1 MARLAI
7 AAPLVL
13 FAAGPAFAE
22 SVFTVENVAIDAEA
36 ASAADARARALA
48 DGQRAALE
56 ILLRRLTVTGAR
68 EAPPMPDGEA
78 LAAMVEG
85 FSIAGE
91 RVSPTRYRAAL
102 TVDFDPRAVRR
113 LLRDNRIAYAETV
126 GKPVLLVAVLRRP
139 LGARLWG
146 EGNPWRRV
154 WEERPPPRGLVPI
167 VLPLGDVVD
176 LGLVDAA
183 RALAPDREA
192 LAALARR
199 HGAAEVAVALVGP
212 LVRGVAQDDPMA
224 TAFSTTLSLRRFA
237 VGGDS
242 VHEEAVTGRA
252 GEDERAF
259 LDRAAARVAALLERD
274 WKRANLIVYDS
285 ARALP
290 VLVPLENLGA
300 WVAIRRQL
308 AGLAVIAAV
317 DIDSLSRRAAR
328 LTLRHYGTI
337 AQLRLALDQAALA
350 LEAEEGGW
358 VLRLRPP
365 PAARADGGRRG

>member
-48 DGQRAALE
+48 DGQRTALE

-68 EAPPMPDGEA
+68 KTPPMPDAAA
-78 LAAMVEG
+78 LAAMVES

-91 RVSPTRYRAAL
+91 RVAPTRYRAAL

-126 GKPVLLVAVLRRP
+126 GRPVLLVAVLRRP

-146 EGNPWRRV
+146 EGNPWRRA

-183 RALAPDREA
+183 RALAPEREA
-192 LAALARR
+192 LADWRA
-199 HGAAEVAVALVGP
+199 
-212 LVRGVAQDDPMA
+212 A
-224 TAFSTTLSLRRFA
+224 TARPRWRWRLSGRSCGGWRKTTRWPRPSRRR
-237 VGGDS
+237 S
-242 VHEEAVTGRA
+242 RCA
-252 GEDERAF
+252 GSP
-259 LDRAAARVAALLERD
+259 AAATA
-274 WKRANLIVYDS
+274 S
-285 ARALP
+285 T
-290 VLVPLENLGA
+290 
-300 WVAIRRQL
+300 RR
-308 AGLAVIAAV
+308 
-317 DIDSLSRRAAR
+317 R
-328 LTLRHYGTI
+328 
-337 AQLRLALDQAALA
+337 
-350 LEAEEGGW
+350 
-358 VLRLRPP
+358 
-365 PAARADGGRRG
+365 